1 MNSSANDD
9 EFADN
14 PFRSGGDDF
23 FDTQPQQTAPPPQQQ
38 QQQQQFTNVQ
48 QPPQQQFQPQPDQ
61 FQNNFP
67 PPQQQARQPVN
78 NMNMAGGG
86 LSGPMDSNNQGL
98 NQPQAPTSRLGA
110 CMMCLSLDSYRAYF
124 DIDAEDIVIRI
135 KSAVLD
141 CYKPEHFRNNVVGV
155 NKTDSLK
162 GPDLYGPFWITM
174 TLIFFVAVSL
184 RLSVIGCLFY
194 MSDDDPFC
202 LNPLFYSY
210 VCLSIS
216 QVTGNVHAYLHHS
229 AEDEFEYDINHLL
242 HAAWI
247 LSSFSFGVPTLL
259 WVTTQCLGMQPL
271 LLAEWVCI
279 YGYSLAVY
287 LPVVMLCVI
296 PLGLVSFIL
305 LLGATLVSGS
315 LVIRNVTAPLL
326 STDASGKALPLVFL
340 IMGMHT
346 IFFLLMKYQFFH
358 KKSLV

>member
-38 QQQQQFTNVQ
+38 QQQFTNVQ
-48 QPPQQQFQPQPDQ
+48 QPPQQQFHPQPDQ

-78 NMNMAGGG
+78 NMNMNMAGGG

-174 TLIFFVAVSL
+174 TLIFFVAVSF
-184 RLSVIGCLFY
+184 RLPGIGCLLY
-194 MSDDDPFC
+194 MSDDPFC
-202 LNPLFYSY
+202 LNSHFYVFLYRRSLEMSMLTCITAPKTNSSMILTTCCMLLGFFRALALEFQRSFGLQLSAW
-210 VCLSIS
+210 VCSHFCS
-216 QVTGNVHAYLHHS
+216 RNGFVST
-229 AEDEFEYDINHLL
+229 D
-242 HAAWI
+242 I
-247 LSSFSFGVPTLL
+247 LSQYT
-259 WVTTQCLGMQPL
+259 CPL
-271 LLAEWVCI
+271 LCSV
-279 YGYSLAVY
+279 
-287 LPVVMLCVI
+287 
-296 PLGLVSFIL
+296 
-305 LLGATLVSGS
+305 
-315 LVIRNVTAPLL
+315 
-326 STDASGKALPLVFL
+326 
-340 IMGMHT
+340 
-346 IFFLLMKYQFFH
+346 
-358 KKSLV
+358 